1 MMYYMSETARYCCCC
16 HQFEF
21 CHYEKILELWFVI
34 QGTVLD
40 LKLLQHDL
48 WILQRTAKGHELFHA
63 NLERYSLS
71 SEVILFLLLQN
82 KVYFV
87 VLVCIFDFKTKS
99 RELGNLYIFFIISHF
114 IAVGFGL
121 AAREQ
126 DIHLCRLQEKFVAE
140 QLLQGSGHEW
150 DDLLFAVNPFA
161 GVSVVISFVTFCF
174 TCILSEALMSSLLC
188 QFRFC
193 YWLPASIL
201 IHNLWD
207 SYQGAKLADVYL
219 RRLLQPGVRQ
229 RAALQHALHLRN
241 RPLSAS
247 DLASI
252 SLDGLR
258 NHIVSAVESQV

>member
-1 MMYYMSETARYCCCC
+1 MLY
-16 HQFEF
+16 
-21 CHYEKILELWFVI
+21 WFVYLI
-34 QGTVLD
+34 SRPSQGN
-40 LKLLQHDL
+40 
-48 WILQRTAKGHELFHA
+48 WAI
-63 NLERYSLS
+63 
-71 SEVILFLLLQN
+71 
-82 KVYFV
+82 
-87 VLVCIFDFKTKS
+87 CIS
-99 RELGNLYIFFIISHF
+99 FFIISHF

-161 GVSVVISFVTFCF
+161 GVSVVSSFVTFCF

-188 QFRFC
+188 QFKFC
-193 YWLPASIL
+193 YWLLASIL

-229 RAALQHALHLRN
+229 HAALQHALHLRN

-247 DLASI
+247 DLAFI

>member
-1 MMYYMSETARYCCCC
+1 MKAATQTIIICNLTLAQGDGGHRPGQLTVEHTFSVN
-16 HQFEF
+16 
-21 CHYEKILELWFVI
+21 K
-34 QGTVLD
+34 GTVLD

-48 WILQRTAKGHELFHA
+48 WILQRTSKGHELFHA
-63 NLERYSLS
+63 NLE
-71 SEVILFLLLQN
+71 
-82 KVYFV
+82 
-87 VLVCIFDFKTKS
+87 
-99 RELGNLYIFFIISHF
+99 
-114 IAVGFGL
+114 
-121 AAREQ
+121 REQ

-161 GVSVVISFVTFCF
+161 GVSVVSSFVTFCV

-188 QFRFC
+188 QFKFC

-229 RAALQHALHLRN
+229 HAALQHALHLRN

-258 NHIVSAVESQV
+258 NHIVSAVESQVIQ